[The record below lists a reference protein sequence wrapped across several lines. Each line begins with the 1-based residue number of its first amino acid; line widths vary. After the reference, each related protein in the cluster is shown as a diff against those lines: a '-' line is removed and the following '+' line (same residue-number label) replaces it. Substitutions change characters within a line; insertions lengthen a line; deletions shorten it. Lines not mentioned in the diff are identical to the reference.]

1 MILGWGVLKKILFSP
16 LEILNSKVM
25 SLESVE
31 ALLEKGG
38 SDEAFRAK
46 YNAANTKEEFV
57 KRAIEDGY
65 DFTVEELMQ
74 VVNSNGD
81 QFESFG
87 NPPKRTIWY

>member
-1 MILGWGVLKKILFSP
+1 VVCIKKNTILTP
-16 LEILNSKVM
+16 EILNSKVM

-38 SDEAFRAK
+38 ADEAFRAK
-46 YNAANTKEEFV
+46 YNAATSKEEFV
-57 KRAIEDGY
+57 KRASEDGY
-65 DFTVEELMQ
+65 DFTVEELMK
-74 VVNSNGD
+74 VINTNGD